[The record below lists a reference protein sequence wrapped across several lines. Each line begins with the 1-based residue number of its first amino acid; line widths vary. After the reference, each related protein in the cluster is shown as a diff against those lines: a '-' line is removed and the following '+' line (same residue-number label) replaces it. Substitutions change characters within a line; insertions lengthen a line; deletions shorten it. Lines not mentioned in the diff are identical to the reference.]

1 MRLLLN
7 GVQGFNPD
15 EFRLSSVSLLLIL
28 RRFQGCLYA
37 QEITV
42 PLFLAH
48 QMLMITLNQN
58 EGFQVT
64 PQMTKASPVAQ
75 GTPDVT

>member
-15 EFRLSSVSLLLIL
+15 EFRLSSVSLSLIL
-28 RRFQGCLYA
+28 RRFQGRLYA

-48 QMLMITLNQN
+48 QINADDCRKS
-58 EGFQVT
+58 GAVRSVVHF
-64 PQMTKASPVAQ
+64 
-75 GTPDVT
+75 